1 MVNFERHFE
10 QFLGSIS
17 ITTYGKIQ
25 CFELGVLEP
34 LCELLLAKDAEAR
47 LMAITSI
54 SIVGEVPK
62 VSYYYYVF
70 FLKKRRKC
78 FLRLVIKIF

>member
-1 MVNFERHFE
+1 MVNFEGNFE
-10 QFLGSIS
+10 KSLGSIS

-62 VSYYYYVF
+62 VSYFCSKSIDF
-70 FLKKRRKC
+70 FNISC
-78 FLRLVIKIF
+78 